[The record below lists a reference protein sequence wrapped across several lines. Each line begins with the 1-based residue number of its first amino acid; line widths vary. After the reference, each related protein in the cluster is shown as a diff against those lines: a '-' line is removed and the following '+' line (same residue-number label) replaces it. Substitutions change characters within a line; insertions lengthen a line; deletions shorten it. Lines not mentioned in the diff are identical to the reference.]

1 MHETSRNVAKKESL
15 ELRAGRCCT
24 MPSRDT
30 VHVPY
35 DMNII
40 MDGPRKQVEMLKEH
54 EIQKSHARENVS
66 YDVIMRHSTRNTRL
80 RISRFSRIRTPQWLS
95 NYHSDSVCL
104 TKVNFTTSLLFFFF
118 PRWINS
124 GWGRQSSK
132 RNHCD
137 STKCFLTSLRWI
149 PWEIRL
155 WSHPRRNHSNQIKHF
170 INRT

>member
-15 ELRAGRCCT
+15 ELRARTCCT

-40 MDGPRKQVEMLKEH
+40 MAGPRKQVEMLKQH

-80 RISRFSRIRTPQWLS
+80 RISRFSCIRTPQWLS
-95 NYHSDSVCL
+95 NYHSDAVCL
-104 TKVNFTTSLLFFFF
+104 T
-118 PRWINS
+118 RWINS

-149 PWEIRL
+149 RWEIRL
-155 WSHPRRNHSNQIKHF
+155 WSHPRRNYSNQIEHF

>member
-40 MDGPRKQVEMLKEH
+40 MAGPRKQVEMLKQH

-124 GWGRQSSK
+124 GWGRQIIK
-132 RNHCD
+132 AEPLWFNKMFPHQFKMD
-137 STKCFLTSLRWI
+137 SLR
-149 PWEIRL
+149 
-155 WSHPRRNHSNQIKHF
+155 NQAMI
-170 INRT
+170 TPPA